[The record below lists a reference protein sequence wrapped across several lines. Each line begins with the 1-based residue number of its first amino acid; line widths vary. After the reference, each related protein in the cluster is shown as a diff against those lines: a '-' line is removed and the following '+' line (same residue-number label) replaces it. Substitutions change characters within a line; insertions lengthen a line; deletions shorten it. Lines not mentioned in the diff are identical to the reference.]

1 MSKRLLACMV
11 LAALLVSVLPVA
23 ALAETYATVISDD
36 VLHLRDA
43 PGVDG
48 NIIGKYRNG
57 TRVEVLNTGYRYWV
71 RVRTPDKQVGYMYKQ
86 YLSSFTRTSSG
97 SSTTTSRSSS
107 GSTVT
112 LGTGFRYVVK
122 APGPAPGRNHRLGHQ
137 RRGHLVQRPVQ
148 RDPRLDQDQIPDQ
161 IPEIISSF
169 FPYLP
174 YTEPKKAA
182 GSSSAGSLFTGLKNP
197 AASRGRILFFSPF
210 PGHSSSSLP

>member
-11 LAALLVSVLPVA
+11 LTALLVSVLPLA

-86 YLSSFTRTSSG
+86 YLSSFTKTDTSGSSSRSSSSG
-97 SSTTTSRSSS
+97 SSGSSS
-107 GSTVT
+107 S
-112 LGTGFRYVVK
+112 LGTGFRYVK
-122 APGPAPGRNHRLGHQ
+122 SGIGPVNFRKEATSNSKL
-137 RRGHLVQRPVQ
+137 
-148 RDPRLDQDQIPDQ
+148 LDQLSGGTVVLVL
-161 IPEIISSF
+161 SSGSEWSKVRYNGTLGWVKTR
-169 FPYLP
+169 YLQK
-174 YTEPKKAA
+174 TRK
-182 GSSSAGSLFTGLKNP
+182 
-197 AASRGRILFFSPF
+197 
-210 PGHSSSSLP
+210 

>member
-11 LAALLVSVLPVA
+11 LTALLVSVLPVA

-48 NIIGKYRNG
+48 SIIGKYRNG

-86 YLSSFTRTSSG
+86 YLSSFTRTGSG

-107 GSTVT
+107 GSTVS
-112 LGTGFRYVVK
+112 LGTGFRYVVTGL
-122 APGPAPGRNHRLGHQ
+122 GPVNFRKDANVNSRL
-137 RRGHLVQRPVQ
+137 
-148 RDPRLDQDQIPDQ
+148 LDQLQGGTLVWVL
-161 IPEIISSF
+161 SSGETWSSVRYNGTLGWVKTK
-169 FPYLP
+169 YL
-174 YTEPKKAA
+174 TK
-182 GSSSAGSLFTGLKNP
+182 SLK
-197 AASRGRILFFSPF
+197 
-210 PGHSSSSLP
+210 